1 MTNLYFIEF
10 WDHVILEIYI
20 NSVKSDLQHRR
31 YTMLLMN
38 LLQRKLMMMTYNI
51 QLRSKLNIISN
62 IIQLLFIIIT
72 NCINV
77 LNAIPSI
84 KNTANAI
91 TICAMHNPMIT
102 TISFM
107 FQLFVIVIDFMWSII
122 THIF

>member
-1 MTNLYFIEF
+1 MTNLYFIEL

-20 NSVKSDLQHRR
+20 NIVKSDLQHRR

-38 LLQRKLMMMTYNI
+38 LLQRKLMMLTYNI

-91 TICAMHNPMIT
+91 TICAMHNTMIT